1 MIKLKILSREES
13 VTPMKYQRWK
23 YKTNDKLTQLI
34 KVNYK
39 QLNYIY

>member
-1 MIKLKILSREES
+1 MIKIKILSRKES
-13 VTPMKYQRWK
+13 VTPMKYK
-23 YKTNDKLTQLI
+23 INEKLTQLI